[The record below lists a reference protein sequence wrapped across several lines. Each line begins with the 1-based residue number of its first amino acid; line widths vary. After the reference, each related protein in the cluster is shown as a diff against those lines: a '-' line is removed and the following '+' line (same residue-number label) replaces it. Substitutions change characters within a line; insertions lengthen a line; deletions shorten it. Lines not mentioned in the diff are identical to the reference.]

1 MDTIKIEKLQK
12 SVGKLSLGGSPFGAC
27 YGDDVKI
34 DECRAV
40 IKQAFDAKVNYIDT
54 APWYGQGKCCN
65 LEQQPKSTFKFG
77 IVKKLTEF

>member
-12 SVGKLSLGGSPFGAC
+12 SVGKLSLGGAPFGAC

-34 DECRAV
+34 EECRAV
-40 IKQAFDAKVNYIDT
+40 IKQAFDAKINYIDT

-65 LEQQPKSTFKFG
+65 LEQRPKSTYKF
-77 IVKKLTEF
+77 